1 MSWKGRMWEIT
12 NTWALLLFLLLL
24 LSFQISISRGLS
36 RSLESFTRLT
46 DASTMAS
53 TFSILLYLLF
63 LAGSY
68 LYNPNVLL
76 QNIEM
81 VKGSRIEIDD
91 EKEKPDG
98 S

>member
-1 MSWKGRMWEIT
+1 
-12 NTWALLLFLLLL
+12 
-24 LSFQISISRGLS
+24 
-36 RSLESFTRLT
+36 
-46 DASTMAS
+46 MAS

-81 VKGSRIEIDD
+81 VKGSRIEIND